1 MRRPLLPILLSLLLA
16 PMGLGAAEFGTRVTV
31 KGAKGEPVADAVVT
45 LTPLEGA
52 ARAPAAA
59 ATRVEVA
66 QEDEQYQPYLS
77 IVRTGTTVE
86 FPNKDRIQ
94 HHLYSVSEPKKFEKP
109 LYGPGAHEA
118 VVFDRPGVVTLGC
131 NIHDWM
137 VAYVVVVD
145 TPWFAKTDRAGVAQA
160 SAPAGRYRL
169 EVWHPRLLDPKTR
182 RPAPPV
188 AREVTLGPGG
198 LAEEFTLALAPD
210 RRIRRAPADKSSR
223 Y

>member
-1 MRRPLLPILLSLLLA
+1 MRRLFLSVLFSLLLVA
-16 PMGLGAAEFGTRVTV
+16 PFAKAADTTARVLV
-31 KGAKGEPVADAVVT
+31 KGPKGEPVADAVLT
-45 LTPLEGA
+45 LTPLDSA
-52 ARAPAAA
+52 APAPTGPAA
-59 ATRVEVA
+59 RVEVA
-66 QEDEQYQPYLS
+66 QEDEQYQPFLT
-77 IVRTGTTVE
+77 IVRAGTTVE

-109 LYGPGAHEA
+109 LYAPGAHET

-145 TPWFAKTDRAGVAQA
+145 TPWYAKSDRDGVASA

-188 AREVTLGPGG
+188 AREVTLGAGG
-198 LAEEFTLALAPD
+198 LTEEFSLPLAAD

>member
-1 MRRPLLPILLSLLLA
+1 MRHALLVLLGLAGIFASPL
-16 PMGLGAAEFGTRVTV
+16 AASDPAVRVAV
-31 KGAKGEPVADAVVT
+31 KGPKGEPVADAVVM
-45 LTPLEGA
+45 LVPLGGPPPP
-52 ARAPAAA
+52 APAAPA
-59 ATRVEVA
+59 RIEIA
-66 QEDEQYQPYLS
+66 QEDEQYQPHLT
-77 IVRTGTTVE
+77 IVRTGSPVE

>member
-1 MRRPLLPILLSLLLA
+1 MRLPILSIVLSLLLV
-16 PMGLGAAEFGTRVTV
+16 PPGLGAAGVGARVLV
-31 KGAKGEPVADAVVT
+31 KGPKGEPVGDAVIT
-45 LTPLEGA
+45 LIPLEGSV
-52 ARAPAAA
+52 PAATGA
-59 ATRVEVA
+59 ATKVEVA
-66 QEDEQYQPYLS
+66 QEDEQYQPFLT

-137 VAYVVVVD
+137 VAYVVIVD
-145 TPWFAKTDRAGVAQA
+145 TPWFAKTDRAGIAHA
-160 SAPAGRYRL
+160 SAPVGRYRL
-169 EVWHPRLLDPKTR
+169 EVWHPRLLDPRTR

-198 LAEEFTLALAPD
+198 LTEEFTLALAPD
-210 RRIRRAPADKSSR
+210 RRIRRAPADKSNR